1 MSYPIK
7 SLNFISKLY
16 YIGCLKHK
24 YYVYNKQKNK
34 SGSRSVQI
42 IQKIKG
48 RNKIFK
54 IIGCATTQQEEDDK
68 EKNSIFNK
76 FSIPNLYYIYFCRKF
91 WDFARLL
98 EKAYTFLI

>member
-1 MSYPIK
+1 
-7 SLNFISKLY
+7 LY

-68 EKNSIFNK
+68 EKNSIFIN
-76 FSIPNLYYIYFCRKF
+76 SQSLIYITYIFVGNF
-91 WDFARLL
+91 GILPDF
-98 EKAYTFLI
+98 